1 MANLTNN
8 TVFDDVFRTMV
19 EKMPELAV
27 PLINEIFGTAYPE
40 DIKIIQKRNEHQT
53 RQGEI
58 ITDSQLLISEKIY
71 HLECQSTQDSEM
83 VVRMIEYDFS
93 IGLETMEKEK
103 GKYRMYLP
111 HSSIL
116 YLRGDKEPGKLT
128 VEVVAPEGETW
139 EYKVPAVYVGHYTK
153 EEILEKRLF
162 FLLPF
167 YIMRY
172 EKPENQELK
181 EMLEEYREIEER
193 LEKEFLEKGK
203 EKEYRDLIELIIRIA
218 DYILRKQEKARKGF
232 GDVMGGKVLELE
244 SDRLIKQGMQ
254 RGMQQGMQQGLQ
266 RGMQQGLQ
274 RGMQQGLQRGM
285 QQGLQRGMQQGM
297 QQGRTEV
304 IQVIKLL
311 RQGLT
316 IGETARKL
324 KLPEEEVQ
332 QIWEETEG

>member
-1 MANLTNN
+1 
-8 TVFDDVFRTMV
+8 
-19 EKMPELAV
+19 
-27 PLINEIFGTAYPE
+27 
-40 DIKIIQKRNEHQT
+40 
-53 RQGEI
+53 
-58 ITDSQLLISEKIY
+58 
-71 HLECQSTQDSEM
+71 
-83 VVRMIEYDFS
+83 
-93 IGLETMEKEK
+93 
-103 GKYRMYLP
+103 
-111 HSSIL
+111 
-116 YLRGDKEPGKLT
+116 
-128 VEVVAPEGETW
+128 
-139 EYKVPAVYVGHYTK
+139 
-153 EEILEKRLF
+153 
-162 FLLPF
+162 
-167 YIMRY
+167 
-172 EKPENQELK
+172 
-181 EMLEEYREIEER
+181 MLEEYREIEER

-274 RGMQQGLQRGM
+274 RGMQQG
-285 QQGLQRGMQQGM
+285 
-297 QQGRTEV
+297 RTEV

-311 RQGLT
+311 RQGMT

>member
-1 MANLTNN
+1 
-8 TVFDDVFRTMV
+8 
-19 EKMPELAV
+19 
-27 PLINEIFGTAYPE
+27 
-40 DIKIIQKRNEHQT
+40 
-53 RQGEI
+53 
-58 ITDSQLLISEKIY
+58 
-71 HLECQSTQDSEM
+71 
-83 VVRMIEYDFS
+83 
-93 IGLETMEKEK
+93 
-103 GKYRMYLP
+103 
-111 HSSIL
+111 
-116 YLRGDKEPGKLT
+116 
-128 VEVVAPEGETW
+128 
-139 EYKVPAVYVGHYTK
+139 
-153 EEILEKRLF
+153 
-162 FLLPF
+162 
-167 YIMRY
+167 
-172 EKPENQELK
+172 
-181 EMLEEYREIEER
+181 MLEEYREIEER

-274 RGMQQGLQRGM
+274 RGMQQG
-285 QQGLQRGMQQGM
+285 M

-311 RQGLT
+311 RQGMT

>member
-1 MANLTNN
+1 MANITNN
-8 TVFDDVFRTMV
+8 TIFDDVFRTML

-27 PLINEIFGTAYPE
+27 PLINEIFGTSYPE
-40 DIKIIQKRNEHQT
+40 DIEIIQRRNEHQT
-53 RQGEI
+53 KQGEI
-58 ITDSQLLISEKIY
+58 ITDSQLLIAEKIY

-93 IGLETMEKEK
+93 IGLETMEKEE

-116 YLRGDKEPGKLT
+116 YLRGNKKTEKLT
-128 VEVVAPEGETW
+128 IEVVAPEGETW

-172 EKPENQELK
+172 EKADLETGDQELN

-193 LEKEFLEKGK
+193 LEKEFLEIGK

-218 DYILRKQEKARKGF
+218 DYILRKRKKARKGF

-244 SDRLIKQGMQ
+244 SDKLIQEGVKRELEQE
-254 RGMQQGMQQGLQ
+254 RAKSV
-266 RGMQQGLQ
+266 RA
-274 RGMQQGLQRGM
+274 
-285 QQGLQRGMQQGM
+285 
-297 QQGRTEV
+297 
-304 IQVIKLL
+304 LL
-311 RQGLT
+311 HKGKT
-316 IGETARKL
+316 V
-324 KLPEEEVQ
+324 EEVADLLDLTVEYVKKIQ
-332 QIWEETEG
+332 KEMPKY

>member
-1 MANLTNN
+1 MANITNN
-8 TVFDDVFRTMV
+8 TIFDDVFRTML

-27 PLINEIFGTAYPE
+27 PLINEIFGTSYPE
-40 DIKIIQKRNEHQT
+40 DIEIIQRRNEHQT
-53 RQGEI
+53 KQGEI
-58 ITDSQLLISEKIY
+58 ITDSQLLIAEKIY

-93 IGLETMEKEK
+93 IGLETMEKEE

-116 YLRGDKEPGKLT
+116 YLRGNKKTEKLT
-128 VEVVAPEGETW
+128 IEVVAPEGETW

-172 EKPENQELK
+172 EKAD
-181 EMLEEYREIEER
+181 LEI
-193 LEKEFLEKGK
+193 GK

-218 DYILRKQEKARKGF
+218 DYILRKRKKARKGF

-244 SDRLIKQGMQ
+244 SDQL
-254 RGMQQGMQQGLQ
+254 
-266 RGMQQGLQ
+266 
-274 RGMQQGLQRGM
+274 
-285 QQGLQRGMQQGM
+285 M

-304 IQVIKLL
+304 IQIIKLL
-311 RQGLT
+311 KQGMT

-324 KLPEEEVQ
+324 QLPEEEVQ
-332 QIWEETEG
+332 QIWEETEGFVK